1 MELSLR
7 CLGMRLWERVQR
19 AESQVSGNETMGEG
33 VRN

>member
-7 CLGMRLWERVQR
+7 CLGMRLWER
-19 AESQVSGNETMGEG
+19 AYGTESQVTGNETLGEG